1 MAGQTY
7 HKSMSNFPSIKAIGS
22 VTLNPSAIADG
33 NNEAKEVTATGAA
46 LGDFVI
52 ASFSLDVEDLQLDG
66 HVTAANTV
74 TCVLS
79 SSQTA
84 SVTLSSGTLRVICFD
99 LNSGK

>member
-7 HKSMSNFPSIKAIGS
+7 HKSMSNFPSIRAIGS
-22 VTLNPSAIADG
+22 VTWNPSQIDDH
-33 NNEAKEVTATGAA
+33 NEEAQEVTATGAV

-52 ASFSLDVEDLQLDG
+52 ASFSLDVADLQLDG
-66 HVTAANTV
+66 HVTAADTV

-79 SSQTA
+79 NSTSGPI
-84 SVTLSSGTLRVICFD
+84 TLGSGTLRVIVLD